1 MDSDTTIQRV
11 NGLEFSRL
19 DEAYLAIDS
28 EAGYCYGL
36 NATAG
41 SIWDRIDAPVSV
53 GDLCA
58 RLSRDYDA
66 NEETLRRDVLAF
78 LSSLRE
84 SGLIQVIA

>member
-36 NATAG
+36 KPPGASGTGSTRRSPSANFAPDWAG
-41 SIWDRIDAPVSV
+41 TMTPTRKACGAMSLHFYPA
-53 GDLCA
+53 CA
-58 RLSRDYDA
+58 KPD
-66 NEETLRRDVLAF
+66 
-78 LSSLRE
+78 
-84 SGLIQVIA
+84 